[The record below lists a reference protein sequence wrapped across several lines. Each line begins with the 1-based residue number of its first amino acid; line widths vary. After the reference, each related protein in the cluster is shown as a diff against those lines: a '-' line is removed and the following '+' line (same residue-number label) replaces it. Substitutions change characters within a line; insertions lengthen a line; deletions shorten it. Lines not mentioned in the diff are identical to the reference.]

1 MVTNSL
7 VVFSCFT
14 GLAAEERKKKLY
26 TNPSVGLPHYTLH
39 LLRECIDEST
49 PREMV
54 CWREWE
60 TPGKEKKRITSLFIA
75 TDSSDDCWHASPA
88 YTHHQTR
95 HYPQWVPECF
105 LQLWLM
111 SPFRLKFSPSFF
123 FFLIFSRI
131 RMRRFL
137 SSGDHSNQP
146 PFKKNFW
153 MPVLLVHFIF
163 KIYRNFYVSISP
175 RYLFFYRILLID
187 WRGYCQS
194 KWPPLFL
201 SSR

>member
-146 PFKKNFW
+146 PLKKKFLNASSFG
-153 MPVLLVHFIF
+153 
-163 KIYRNFYVSISP
+163 
-175 RYLFFYRILLID
+175 LFHI
-187 WRGYCQS
+187 
-194 KWPPLFL
+194 
-201 SSR
+201 

>member
-111 SPFRLKFSPSFF
+111 SPFKLKFSPSFF
-123 FFLIFSRI
+123 FFIFSRTNATFPFI
-131 RMRRFL
+131 RWSFK
-137 SSGDHSNQP
+137 SA
-146 PFKKNFW
+146 PF
-153 MPVLLVHFIF
+153 
-163 KIYRNFYVSISP
+163 
-175 RYLFFYRILLID
+175 
-187 WRGYCQS
+187 
-194 KWPPLFL
+194 
-201 SSR
+201 